1 MAIDLSIALCWRHL
15 LETGLETGSENI
27 QAKMAH
33 SHVVYDS
40 TLQIIVMRVFSHS
53 KQAIYSG
60 GNYKSH
66 AEGQLRVHATRLRRA

>member
-15 LETGLETGSENI
+15 LETGLGLAPRTFRQKWLI
-27 QAKMAH
+27 PMW
-33 SHVVYDS
+33 S
-40 TLQIIVMRVFSHS
+40 TVQIIVMRVFSHS

-60 GNYKSH
+60 GNYMSH